1 MKVFKLRILFTLIL
15 LVAVTLLVNGADKN
29 IPGFVVKNNFT
40 QLLVDNQPFLIL
52 GGETG
57 NSAASDISEMN
68 TWWPKI
74 KNMNL
79 NTILVP
85 VYWELTEPVEG
96 KFDFSLV
103 DNMLKQARNHDIKLV
118 LLWFGSWKNSMSCY
132 APAWV
137 KRDDKR
143 FPRTLDRN
151 GQAAEILSAFSN
163 QTLNAD
169 MKAFKALMAYL
180 KTTDSEDRT
189 VIMVQ
194 VENEIGQLPEARD
207 YSAAANKA
215 FRMDVPS
222 QLIDYLKKNK
232 SVLLPHIKDVWAK
245 NGYRENGNWEA
256 VFGKGLVTD
265 EIFTAWHY
273 AVFADKVAQAGKA
286 AYNLPM
292 FVNCALNRPH
302 VDPGKYPSGGPL
314 PHLINIWQAAAP
326 NIDMLSP
333 DIYHGDFRHWCQL
346 YDVLGNPV
354 FIPEIKLE
362 EQNASQVF
370 YVIGRHKSLGFSP
383 FSIESAP
390 DGVNNSLKKSYQ
402 IIDDLSEMIL
412 ADPTKT
418 NGVYLDKE
426 HKTDTIEIGDYQIVV
441 SHVFTLPWSDGA
453 KAETWTQAGCIII
466 ETQPGEFWIGGTSVV
481 CTFRNIKKPALTT
494 GLLSVDACKKD
505 GNGWMYKRL
514 NGDQTHQGRHMRI
527 SSGEWEIQRIRLY
540 NYK

>member
-1 MKVFKLRILFTLIL
+1 M
-15 LVAVTLLVNGADKN
+15 AVTLLVNGADKN
-29 IPGFVVKNNFT
+29 IPGFVVKSNST

-79 NTILVP
+79 NTVLVP
-85 VYWELTEPVEG
+85 VYWELTEPTEG

-137 KRDDKR
+137 KLDDKR

-151 GQAAEILSAFSN
+151 GNPAEILSAFSN

-222 QLIDYLKKNK
+222 QLIDYLKKIN
-232 SVLLPHIKDVWAK
+232 LFFCHI
-245 NGYRENGNWEA
+245 
-256 VFGKGLVTD
+256 
-265 EIFTAWHY
+265 
-273 AVFADKVAQAGKA
+273 
-286 AYNLPM
+286 
-292 FVNCALNRPH
+292 
-302 VDPGKYPSGGPL
+302 
-314 PHLINIWQAAAP
+314 
-326 NIDMLSP
+326 
-333 DIYHGDFRHWCQL
+333 
-346 YDVLGNPV
+346 
-354 FIPEIKLE
+354 
-362 EQNASQVF
+362 
-370 YVIGRHKSLGFSP
+370 
-383 FSIESAP
+383 
-390 DGVNNSLKKSYQ
+390 
-402 IIDDLSEMIL
+402 
-412 ADPTKT
+412 
-418 NGVYLDKE
+418 
-426 HKTDTIEIGDYQIVV
+426 
-441 SHVFTLPWSDGA
+441 
-453 KAETWTQAGCIII
+453 
-466 ETQPGEFWIGGTSVV
+466 
-481 CTFRNIKKPALTT
+481 
-494 GLLSVDACKKD
+494 
-505 GNGWMYKRL
+505 
-514 NGDQTHQGRHMRI
+514 
-527 SSGEWEIQRIRLY
+527 
-540 NYK
+540 

>member
-1 MKVFKLRILFTLIL
+1 MKVFKLRILLTLIFL
-15 LVAVTLLVNGADKN
+15 AAVTLLVNGADKN
-29 IPGFVVKNNFT
+29 IPGFVVKSNST

-57 NSAASDISEMN
+57 NSAASDINEMN
-68 TWWPKI
+68 IWWPKI

-79 NTILVP
+79 NTVLVP

-151 GQAAEILSAFSN
+151 GNPAEILSAFSN

-180 KTTDSEDRT
+180 KTNDSDDRT

-222 QLIDYLKKNK
+222 QLIDYLNKNK

-362 EQNASQVF
+362 EQNAHFIS
-370 YVIGRHKSLGFSP
+370 VISR
-383 FSIESAP
+383 
-390 DGVNNSLKKSYQ
+390 
-402 IIDDLSEMIL
+402 
-412 ADPTKT
+412 
-418 NGVYLDKE
+418 
-426 HKTDTIEIGDYQIVV
+426 
-441 SHVFTLPWSDGA
+441 
-453 KAETWTQAGCIII
+453 
-466 ETQPGEFWIGGTSVV
+466 
-481 CTFRNIKKPALTT
+481 
-494 GLLSVDACKKD
+494 
-505 GNGWMYKRL
+505 
-514 NGDQTHQGRHMRI
+514 
-527 SSGEWEIQRIRLY
+527 
-540 NYK
+540 